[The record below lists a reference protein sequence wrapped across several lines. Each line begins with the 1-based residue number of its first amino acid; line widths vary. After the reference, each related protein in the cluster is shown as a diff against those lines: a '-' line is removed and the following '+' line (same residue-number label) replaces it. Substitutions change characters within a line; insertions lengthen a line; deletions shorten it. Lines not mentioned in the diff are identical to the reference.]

1 MASLLFLASTLSP
14 GAIRVNRLFSDG
26 MVLQTR
32 SAYGARAFVYGTA
45 EPSET
50 VFIAGLPRRSAKGKP
65 YPALVAPDG
74 HWKVQL
80 DPQGQGLTTYS
91 MNITGSKS
99 TNAIS
104 VVDIVYGDVFICAGQ
119 SNMLKTVSYVMNATA
134 EIAAAV
140 NYPNIRL
147 FDVPSI
153 ENAATPQS
161 FFNYT
166 RGPRS
171 RFLTWQTATP
181 TTVPSFSAVCYLSAR
196 ELQRMALGSKYPLGL
211 ISAAVGGTSIDRW
224 RPKETS
230 PAVSHH
236 SNDLFNGMIAPASSF
251 SLKAMLW
258 YQGEADSHNRVPG
271 PVDPPAPAGCNDYA
285 SRFQT
290 LINGWRDEWGMGEI
304 SFVYA
309 QLAPNPLENSSY
321 THKNQPAGGAVQGFP
336 EMRLAQAA
344 ALPVSGGVVDTTGMA
359 VTIDLGD
366 VGNLFNGTGGNPS
379 NGGIHPRRKSEV
391 GRRMALQ
398 LMHVAYATQVLGKGP
413 QKPYSGFADG
423 PVLANAVALNTDAG
437 DVWLAFSNAEGGLAL
452 HPTADCNVTVS
463 SQGIPLA
470 YPTGKCCSDDRVFE
484 FRFEGEAQDAL
495 WHATGAITVEAAT
508 SSVAVKLAAG
518 DVGKKVASIRYAY
531 SYFPSCVLMNQNELP
546 LAPFVAN
553 VTDAV
558 VMKVAPTPAQ
568 DAHLDAGVAL
578 TPPMGFNSWVR
589 TSYEYVTVCVQSSP
603 ISPSLL
609 PRITTTATSTNG
621 QSTRSPMLSSP
632 PVLRPRATATP
643 TSTTAGKSRGSRVQT
658 SSSLILHASLAA

>member
-1 MASLLFLASTLSP
+1 
-14 GAIRVNRLFSDG
+14 
-26 MVLQTR
+26 
-32 SAYGARAFVYGTA
+32 
-45 EPSET
+45 
-50 VFIAGLPRRSAKGKP
+50 
-65 YPALVAPDG
+65 
-74 HWKVQL
+74 
-80 DPQGQGLTTYS
+80 
-91 MNITGSKS
+91 
-99 TNAIS
+99 
-104 VVDIVYGDVFICAGQ
+104 
-119 SNMLKTVSYVMNATA
+119 
-134 EIAAAV
+134 
-140 NYPNIRL
+140 
-147 FDVPSI
+147 
-153 ENAATPQS
+153 
-161 FFNYT
+161 
-166 RGPRS
+166 
-171 RFLTWQTATP
+171 
-181 TTVPSFSAVCYLSAR
+181 
-196 ELQRMALGSKYPLGL
+196 
-211 ISAAVGGTSIDRW
+211 
-224 RPKETS
+224 
-230 PAVSHH
+230 
-236 SNDLFNGMIAPASSF
+236 
-251 SLKAMLW
+251 
-258 YQGEADSHNRVPG
+258 
-271 PVDPPAPAGCNDYA
+271 
-285 SRFQT
+285 
-290 LINGWRDEWGMGEI
+290 
-304 SFVYA
+304 
-309 QLAPNPLENSSY
+309 
-321 THKNQPAGGAVQGFP
+321 VQGFP

-643 TSTTAGKSRGSRVQT
+643 TSTMPTRR
-658 SSSLILHASLAA
+658 L